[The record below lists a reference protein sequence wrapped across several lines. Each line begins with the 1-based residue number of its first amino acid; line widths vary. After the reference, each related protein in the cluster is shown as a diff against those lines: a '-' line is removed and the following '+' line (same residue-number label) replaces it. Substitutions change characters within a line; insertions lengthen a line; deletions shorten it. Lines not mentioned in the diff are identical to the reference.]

1 MNIMRLFNIFITDP
15 KGYITVTYISYLNR
29 IVALITTVYC
39 RFIMRI
45 MGIQYGKNIKFRGRT
60 MFLRTPNTN
69 IAIGNNVSFNSLSRY
84 NYRGINHRCI
94 IQTGK
99 NGNIIIGDN
108 CGFSGVSI
116 VSSIGVTIGKN
127 VMCGT
132 NVIIGDR
139 NDHEDRYPQFK
150 PEKIIIKDNVWIGMN
165 SVIMKGVTIGDN
177 SIIGANSIVTK
188 DIPANCIAAGNP
200 CKVIKYIEND

>member
-1 MNIMRLFNIFITDP
+1 MNLMGLFNKFIKDP
-15 KGYITVTYISYLNR
+15 KGYITAKYISYLNR
-29 IVALITTVYC
+29 FIALITTTYC

-69 IAIGNNVSFNSLSRY
+69 IVIGNNVSFNSLSRY

-94 IQTGK
+94 IQTGN

-116 VSSIGVTIGKN
+116 VSSIGVTIGNN

-139 NDHEDRYPQFK
+139 NDHEDKYPQFK

-165 SVIMKGVTIGDN
+165 CVIMKGVTIGEN

-200 CKVIKYIEND
+200 CQVIKYIE

>member
-1 MNIMRLFNIFITDP
+1 MSIFNIIKEDP
-15 KGYITVTYISYLNR
+15 KGYICTKYTTYIN
-29 IVALITTVYC
+29 
-39 RFIMRI
+39 RFIAFLTTIYNRSLMSI
-45 MGIQYGKNIKFRGRT
+45 KGINYGKGTKFRGLT
-60 MFLRTPNTN
+60 FFYRTPNTY
-69 IAIGNNVSFNSLSRY
+69 IQIGNNVTFNST
-84 NYRGINHRCI
+84 YRFNFRGVNHRCI
-94 IQTGK
+94 IQTSK
-99 NGNIIIGDN
+99 NGRITIGDN

-116 VSSIGVTIGKN
+116 VSSIGIKIGNN

-139 NDHEDRYPQFK
+139 NDHEDKYPQFK
-150 PEKIIIKDNVWIGMN
+150 PEKVEIKDNVWIGMN